1 MAFTGSSSSWKS
13 CEGWVMQWVTGL
25 FWRSPNLPH
34 KLKKKKVMLLFPA
47 RSADY
52 IFSPT
57 EKYTAT
63 LKRVKKSHGP
73 YQKKKK
79 KILGSQDPYRPPT
92 VPLTLS
98 RPLTIVALKLEIF
111 HRRFI
116 EKLKSKDY
124 LKMTHLFKSNF
135 AMLFRPGFTAIF
147 SGSSLMPSCSSYPLT

>member
-1 MAFTGSSSSWKS
+1 
-13 CEGWVMQWVTGL
+13 MQWVTGL

-79 KILGSQDPYRPPT
+79 KNLRVPGPLQTPYSAPHTFKAPHNCGTKIGNISST
-92 VPLTLS
+92 V
-98 RPLTIVALKLEIF
+98 
-111 HRRFI
+111 HRKT
-116 EKLKSKDY
+116 EK
-124 LKMTHLFKSNF
+124 
-135 AMLFRPGFTAIF
+135 
-147 SGSSLMPSCSSYPLT
+147 